1 MNGTSGSYAINGVEL
16 SLQPSTAN
24 WVGRDKL
31 GTDGNN
37 RPIYPSIHS
46 FEMKWELMPVSD
58 LSRLIN
64 AQLSSVTGSLVV
76 DLPKWGDANYT
87 FYSYSGT
94 YVDEPEVGEYFVE
107 HITNVR
113 FLINNVRTN

>member
-107 HITNVR
+107 HVTNVR
-113 FLINNVRTN
+113 FLISGIKT

>member
-37 RPIYPSIHS
+37 RPIYPSIRS
-46 FEMKWELMPVSD
+46 FELKWELMPVSD
-58 LSRLIN
+58 LKQLID

-87 FYSYSGT
+87 FHSYSGT
-94 YVDEPEVGEYFVE
+94 YVEEPQVGEYFVE
-107 HITNVR
+107 HATNVLL
-113 FLINNVRTN
+113 LINNVRTN